1 MWKSF
6 RIKIPLPHPVT
17 PVQAQQD
24 RSPRA
29 MAGAKASLICPHGT
43 SPPHCWILEDMLSL
57 MLERSR
63 GREQIKVASAELTLP
78 GLPGPFT
85 APSLLKHSHGWH
97 PFTSANKPGVLVQ
110 SFPLF
115 LSQLLPL
122 LTERTKSCYSHTQLC
137 HSCVT
142 CTVPAWCGSPARRDC
157 LSLHT
162 FSPFE
167 LFMLLCLS
175 QSWPLFSK
183 DLGLQ
188 PAHTSQGP
196 VFVCRNVQ
204 KTSWKF

>member
-43 SPPHCWILEDMLSL
+43 SPPHCWTLEDMLSL

-137 HSCVT
+137 HSCDLH
-142 CTVPAWCGSPARRDC
+142 CPC
-157 LSLHT
+157 LVWESSTQGL
-162 FSPFE
+162 P
-167 LFMLLCLS
+167 LS
-175 QSWPLFSK
+175 SH
-183 DLGLQ
+183 LQ
-188 PAHTSQGP
+188 PL
-196 VFVCRNVQ
+196 
-204 KTSWKF
+204 